1 MVDARFKS
9 KSIWVDATNLVR
21 RGLQGPIGVTR
32 VENGLLSLALADP
45 DGGIAIM
52 DRRLNRI
59 EPASDRTR
67 NYVKFLIERHSL
79 PLAKTY
85 IARLVDE
92 LFFIDVQ
99 LKYGDNTTAR
109 RWALTLANGAQKK
122 MLYQISKVL
131 FIIMFLTATFL
142 RILPSLV
149 VNLCRDFWPR
159 QTQKITVLPKFIISH
174 ELYSSL
180 GLRQAIKRR
189 GLAPV
194 HIIYDLIPIHFPNF
208 VSKRHSRRISI
219 LFGSILKYNEISIAI
234 SNTVRDEFSAWND
247 EAVKAIYTLPF
258 HACPLNAPTNAN
270 AQGQPV
276 HQLAG
281 KPFAMFVS
289 SIDVRKCHYLLVD
302 VWAEMAKRLPANAL
316 PDLVLIGRKG
326 HGWPKVQAALDA
338 APHIASKVHTFH
350 DMDDQSLL
358 WCYNNTKLGLFPSI
372 TEGWGLAISEFL
384 AHGVPVVH
392 SDVPILHEA
401 AQGLMPSAPIE
412 NAVAWADVI
421 EPLLTDPSELQ
432 KLKKRIAEEY
442 DRGTPDG
449 FANCVFAY
457 LKMLNLREQNSFS
470 SLTSPPTPRP

>member
-9 KSIWVDATNLVR
+9 RSIWVDATNLVR

-32 VENGLLSLALADP
+32 VENGLLTLALADP
-45 DGGIAIM
+45 DSGIAIM

-67 NYVKFLIERHSL
+67 NYVKFLIERQSL

-92 LFFIDVQ
+92 VFFFDVQ

-109 RWALTLANGAQKK
+109 RWASTLANGEQKR

-131 FIIMFLTATFL
+131 LKIVFLIATVL
-142 RILPSLV
+142 RLLPSLV
-149 VNLCRDFWPR
+149 LNLCRDFWPR
-159 QTQKITVLPKFIISH
+159 QTQQITVLPKFIISH

-208 VSKRHSRRISI
+208 VSKRHSRRIYT
-219 LFGSILKYNEISIAI
+219 LFGSILKNNEISIAI
-234 SNTVRDEFSAWND
+234 SNTVRDEFSAWNN

-258 HACPLNAPTNAN
+258 HACPLNAPTNLN
-270 AQGQPV
+270 GEGQPV
-276 HQLAG
+276 HQLVG

-289 SIDVRKCHYLLVD
+289 SIDLRKCHYLLID
-302 VWAEMAKRLPANAL
+302 VWAEMAKRLPTNAL

-326 HGWPKVQAALDA
+326 HGWPKVQEALDA
-338 APHIASKVHTFH
+338 APHIASKVHMFH
-350 DMDDQSLL
+350 DMDDQGLL
-358 WCYNNTKLGLFPSI
+358 WCYKNAKLGLFPSI
-372 TEGWGLAISEFL
+372 TEGWGLAVSEFL

-392 SDVPILHEA
+392 SNVPILHEA
-401 AQGLMPSAPIE
+401 AQGLMPSAPVE
-412 NAVAWADVI
+412 NAAAWADVI
-421 EPLLTDPSELQ
+421 EQLLTGPNELQ
-432 KLKKRIAEEY
+432 KLKEKISNQYE
-442 DRGTPDG
+442 RGTPDG
-449 FANCVFAY
+449 FAKCVFAY
-457 LKMLNLREQNSFS
+457 LKILNLRE
-470 SLTSPPTPRP
+470 